1 MPALF
6 RGRAGVAAEGRNDPD
21 SDESRQGR
29 GAVSDTLLAVCLGL
43 FSAVTLAAANMS
55 VKMGSDILVGRA
67 VLSVSAA
74 VTVAPATLLVPLPNR
89 WTWGALLLAL
99 PAHYAYQLCLV
110 RAMQRG
116 DLSLVFPV
124 MRGAAPLLTAAAA
137 FLLLRETLPALAVA
151 GLVVAT
157 GAVFVF
163 AAPPKGILLRHHPD
177 LPVLGWALATAVG
190 VSLYNVADARG
201 VRGAPEP
208 FTYIVWIFLLDSIGI
223 TLTALL
229 RRRREL
235 GRTIAAKWRF
245 GVVAG
250 FLSILSY
257 GSAVYAFSL
266 METARVSALRETSV
280 VFAALMGTLLLGEG
294 FGRRRTAA
302 ALGLAGGLVLM
313 QFGG

>member
-1 MPALF
+1 M
-6 RGRAGVAAEGRNDPD
+6 
-21 SDESRQGR
+21 SES
-29 GAVSDTLLAVCLGL
+29 VLAICLGL
-43 FSAVTLAAANMS
+43 FSAITLAAANMS
-55 VKMGSDILVGRA
+55 VKMGNDILVGRA
-67 VLSVSAA
+67 VLSASAA
-74 VTVAPATLLVPLPNR
+74 AMVAPAAFFVPLPDS
-89 WTWGALLLAL
+89 WTWGALLLAV

-137 FLLLRETLPALAVA
+137 FLLLREALPPLAIA

-157 GAVFVF
+157 AAVFVF
-163 AAPPKGILLRHHPD
+163 AAPPGGTLLRHHPD
-177 LPVLGWALATAVG
+177 RAVLGWALATAVG

-208 FTYIVWIFLLDSIGI
+208 FTYIVWIFLLDAIGI

-235 GRTIAAKWRF
+235 GRAIAAKWRF
-245 GVVAG
+245 GVAAG
-250 FLSILSY
+250 LLSVLSY

-294 FGRRRTAA
+294 FGRRRVAA
-302 ALGLAGGLVLM
+302 AAALAGGLIVL
-313 QFGG
+313 QFAG

>member
-1 MPALF
+1 
-6 RGRAGVAAEGRNDPD
+6 
-21 SDESRQGR
+21 
-29 GAVSDTLLAVCLGL
+29 
-43 FSAVTLAAANMS
+43 
-55 VKMGSDILVGRA
+55 LVGRA

-74 VTVAPATLLVPLPNR
+74 ATVAPAAFLVPLPDR

-99 PAHYAYQLCLV
+99 PAHYAYQICLI

-124 MRGAAPLLTAAAA
+124 MRGAAPLLTAVAA
-137 FLLLRETLPALAVA
+137 FLLLRETLPPLAVA
-151 GLVVAT
+151 GLIVAT

-163 AAPPKGILLRHHPD
+163 AAPPSGTLLRHHPD
-177 LPVLGWALATAVG
+177 LAVLGWALATAVG

-208 FTYIVWIFLLDSIGI
+208 FTYIVWIFLLDSVGI

-245 GVVAG
+245 GVAAG

-266 METARVSALRETSV
+266 METAKVSALRETSV
-280 VFAALMGTLLLGEG
+280 FFAALLGTLFLREG
-294 FGRRRTAA
+294 FGRRRVAA
-302 ALGLAGGLVLM
+302 ALALAAGLVAM

>member
-1 MPALF
+1 L
-6 RGRAGVAAEGRNDPD
+6 
-21 SDESRQGR
+21 S
-29 GAVSDTLLAVCLGL
+29 VSVLAICLGL

-74 VTVAPATLLVPLPNR
+74 AAVAPAAFFVPLPDR
-89 WTWGALLLAL
+89 WTWGALLLAV

-137 FLLLRETLPALAVA
+137 FLLLGETLPPLAVA

-157 GAVFVF
+157 AAVFVF
-163 AAPPKGILLRHHPD
+163 AAPPNGTMLRHHPD
-177 LPVLGWALATAVG
+177 RAVLGWALATAVG

-208 FTYIVWIFLLDSIGI
+208 FTYIVWVFILDSICI
-223 TLTALL
+223 TSTALI
-229 RRRREL
+229 RRRGEL

-245 GVVAG
+245 GVAAG

-280 VFAALMGTLLLGEG
+280 VFAALMGTLFLGEG
-294 FGRRRTAA
+294 FGRRRIAA
-302 ALGLAGGLVLM
+302 ALALAAGLVAM

>member
-1 MPALF
+1 M
-6 RGRAGVAAEGRNDPD
+6 
-21 SDESRQGR
+21 
-29 GAVSDTLLAVCLGL
+29 SDTLLAICLGL
-43 FSAVTLAAANMS
+43 FSAITIAAANMS

-74 VTVAPATLLVPLPNR
+74 AMVAPAAFFVPPPDR
-89 WTWGALLLAL
+89 WTWGALLLAV
-99 PAHYAYQLCLV
+99 PAHYFYQLCLV

-124 MRGAAPLLTAAAA
+124 MRGAAPLLTALAA
-137 FLLLRETLPALAVA
+137 FLLLRETLPPLAVA

-157 GAVFVF
+157 FSLFVF
-163 AAPPKGILLRHHPD
+163 AAPPKGMRLRHHPD
-177 LPVLGWALATAVG
+177 LAVLGWALATAVG

-208 FTYIVWIFLLDSIGI
+208 FTYIVWIFLLDPVGI
-223 TLTALL
+223 TLTTLV

-235 GRTIAAKWRF
+235 VRTIAAKWRF
-245 GVVAG
+245 GVAAG
-250 FLSILSY
+250 FLSVLSY

-280 VFAALMGTLLLGEG
+280 VFAALMGSLFLGEG
-294 FGRRRTAA
+294 FGRRRVAA
-302 ALGLAGGLVLM
+302 ALALAAGLVAM

>member
-1 MPALF
+1 M
-6 RGRAGVAAEGRNDPD
+6 
-21 SDESRQGR
+21 
-29 GAVSDTLLAVCLGL
+29 SDTLLAICLGL
-43 FSAVTLAAANMS
+43 LSAVTLAAANMS

-74 VTVAPATLLVPLPNR
+74 ATVAPAAFFVPLPDR

-99 PAHYAYQLCLV
+99 PAHYAYQLCLI

-137 FLLLRETLPALAVA
+137 FLLLGETLPPLAVA

-157 GAVFVF
+157 AAVFVF
-163 AAPPKGILLRHHPD
+163 AAPPRGIMLRHHPD
-177 LPVLGWALATAVG
+177 LTVLGWAIATAVG

-208 FTYIVWIFLLDSIGI
+208 FTYIVWIFLLDAVGI
-223 TLTALL
+223 TLTALV

-250 FLSILSY
+250 LLSVLSY

-280 VFAALMGTLLLGEG
+280 VFAALMGIFVLREG
-294 FGRRRTAA
+294 LGRRRILA
-302 ALGLAGGLVLM
+302 ALAMAGGLIVM
-313 QFGG
+313 QFG